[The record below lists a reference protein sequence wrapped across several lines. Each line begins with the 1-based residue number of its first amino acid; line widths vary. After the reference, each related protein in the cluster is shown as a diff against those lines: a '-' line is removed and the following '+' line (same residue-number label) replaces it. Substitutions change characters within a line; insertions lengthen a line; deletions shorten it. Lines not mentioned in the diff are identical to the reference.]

1 MREGADDETLADNH
15 TPGGRDGAAEYEP
28 ADQSGGE
35 GAADDELGDRQ
46 PNAGRREGA
55 DDGPAMKQELS
66 DDLLF
71 NCKNLKCFLCRVPLL
86 LSNCLVT

>member
-1 MREGADDETLADNH
+1 MPGSRE
-15 TPGGRDGAAEYEP
+15 GAAEYEP

-46 PNAGRREGA
+46 PNAEGLECA
-55 DDGPAMKQELS
+55 DDGPTMKQELS

-71 NCKNLKCFLCRVPLL
+71 NCKKLKCFL
-86 LSNCLVT
+86 

>member
-1 MREGADDETLADNH
+1 MREGADDETLADNQ
-15 TPGGRDGAAEYEP
+15 TPGGREGAAEYEP

-55 DDGPAMKQELS
+55 DDGPAMKQELA

-71 NCKNLKCFLCRVPLL
+71 NCKNLKCFL
-86 LSNCLVT
+86 